1 MNSVP
6 TDGYTLPN
14 DTNHTS
20 LPFTPRLLETQDN
33 EASTFLNGFSNDLLA
48 FGDFNVDADVVSTPH
63 HSTLPRHVNPLVCRR
78 LFNIRRR
85 RHILQGTIPQGSPSQ
100 PAFGGPLPAN
110 IFATVAPHQ
119 TIDPLGA
126 YTLDTHPSSSLSDG
140 LSSPGDFNVDAD
152 VVFTPHHSTLP
163 QHVNPLVC
171 RHLFNIIPQG
181 SPSQPAFGGP
191 PPANILATVTPHLP
205 IDPLGAYTLDTHPSS
220 LLSDGLSSPMFDN
233 GSHVGAGVLTPQS
246 ADFGGFPHS
255 NTHPPAIAP
264 QLAVDVFDGRSDPI
278 THPWA
283 SCPSSSRSAAF
294 DSGEQ
299 LSLSG
304 IQNIPMMPVMAPALA
319 PSSSLTWMTSVSPTP
334 EPLVRPWDASATLM
348 NPAASASA
356 STSMRAEPREPR
368 RGPVSRCSC
377 CNRFQPLV
385 RVDDAIEWV
394 RPDVMK
400 MTLWFNWSP
409 NADAEAQ
416 ESWEPRG
423 A

>member
-6 TDGYTLPN
+6 IDGYTLPN

-20 LPFTPRLLETQDN
+20 LPFTHRLLETQDN

-63 HSTLPRHVNPLVCRR
+63 HRLSTLPRHVNPLVCRR
-78 LFNIRRR
+78 LFNIQRRH
-85 RHILQGTIPQGSPSQ
+85 HILQGTIPQGSPSQ

-110 IFATVAPHQ
+110 IFATVAPHL

-126 YTLDTHPSSSLSDG
+126 YTLDTHPSSS
-140 LSSPGDFNVDAD
+140 
-152 VVFTPHHSTLP
+152 
-163 QHVNPLVC
+163 
-171 RHLFNIIPQG
+171 
-181 SPSQPAFGGP
+181 
-191 PPANILATVTPHLP
+191 
-205 IDPLGAYTLDTHPSS
+205 
-220 LLSDGLSSPMFDN
+220 LSDGLSSPMFDN

-264 QLAVDVFDGRSDPI
+264 QLAVDVLDGRSDPI
-278 THPWA
+278 THPRA

-304 IQNIPMMPVMAPALA
+304 IQNIPMIPVMAPALA